1 MPRPTLHEV
10 PHTAPPP
17 RPSLLE
23 QIKDNA
29 LLLGLVGVIVGMAV
43 AFYFNDRTYLTD
55 AVKEVTNAVGRMQAG
70 VNQALT
76 NQAIADQR
84 ARDLMER
91 VNRDAEWNRAQIT
104 EIQRKL
110 P

>member
-1 MPRPTLHEV
+1 M
-10 PHTAPPP
+10 
-17 RPSLLE
+17 LL
-23 QIKDNA
+23 A
-29 LLLGLVGVIVGMAV
+29 TGGVIVSMAV
-43 AFYFNDRTYLTD
+43 AFYFNDRTYLTEAID
-55 AVKEVTNAVGRMQAG
+55 KIAAAVGQMQAG

-76 NQAIADQR
+76 NQAVADQR